1 MCALGEQGSVW
12 QNGQIWTYL
21 GKLLGGASGNTRLY
35 KSWYWNKVAMII
47 HNPRNPPSLPH
58 LPTPPPDAK
67 SPTGDAPGRSA
78 SSSLLFSWIF
88 EVESLKLIED
98 WRRILEDDAPPPWK
112 SPICPIWRKCANSPS
127 WFPVG
132 PPMTSRRYLL
142 HHCMSNPY
150 NRRSS
155 VDNTVTIVVFEMNV
169 HVVTGCVTQQLS
181 ITKLGLSKLIS
192 IKP

>member
-21 GKLLGGASGNTRLY
+21 GKLLGGASGNTRPY

-88 EVESLKLIED
+88 EVESLKLNLWSWLKTED
-98 WRRILEDDAPPPWK
+98 ESLKMTHPRRGRVPSVQYEGSAQIPPHGFRLVLQWRLDVIFFTTA
-112 SPICPIWRKCANSPS
+112 CPIHIIADPPLTTQSPS
-127 WFPVG
+127 LSLKW
-132 PPMTSRRYLL
+132 
-142 HHCMSNPY
+142 MS
-150 NRRSS
+150 
-155 VDNTVTIVVFEMNV
+155 M
-169 HVVTGCVTQQLS
+169 
-181 ITKLGLSKLIS
+181 
-192 IKP
+192 